1 MKEFVIKVKGMMCT
15 GCESRVQNV
24 VKQIEGVEEVIANH
38 KNGTVT
44 IKSNIDIDKNI
55 IKERIED
62 IGYEVVKTD

>member
-1 MKEFVIKVKGMMCT
+1 MMST

-55 IKERIED
+55 IKKRIED

>member
-1 MKEFVIKVKGMMCT
+1 MKELVIKVEGMMCT
-15 GCESRVQNV
+15 GCENRVRNV

-38 KNGTVT
+38 RNGAVT

-62 IGYEVVKTD
+62 IGYDVKD